1 MPRLIAID
9 YGLKRTG
16 LAWTDPMRI
25 IATAVGSFDTPV
37 LEKKLKELVTQEV
50 VDAFVLGYPTQ
61 ADGSDTHSTP
71 AVRAFELRLQQLFP
85 DKPVYRWDERYTSK
99 MAGEAMRTGGASKK
113 QRQDKHLINAVA
125 AVIILQEYLA
135 ENG

>member
-1 MPRLIAID
+1 MGRLLAID

-16 LAWTDPMRI
+16 IAWTDPMRI
-25 IATAVGSFDTPV
+25 IATPVGSFDTP
-37 LEKKLKELVTQEV
+37 LLMKKLKELVPQE

-71 AVRAFELRLQQLFP
+71 AVRAFERQLQTAFP
-85 DKPVYRWDERYTSK
+85 DKPVHRWDERYTSK

-125 AVIILQEYLA
+125 AVIILQEYMEA
-135 ENG
+135 S